1 MARSRFS
8 GFNEQLIAD
17 FRAHG
22 GKATSGPFVGRDLLL
37 LTTKGAKSGTKRT
50 TPVVFTRDADRYVIV
65 GSKGGAPTHPA
76 WYHNLRAHPVVTIEV
91 GDHTLTARA
100 TPAQGAERRRLY
112 DQHAAK
118 FPAFA
123 DYERRTMRQI
133 PVIVLEP
140 E

>member
-50 TPVVFTRDADRYVIV
+50 TPV
-65 GSKGGAPTHPA
+65 AP
-76 WYHNLRAHPVVTIEV
+76 WRRS
-91 GDHTLTARA
+91 TAACHGA
-100 TPAQGAERRRLY
+100 TPVMDGSRL
-112 DQHAAK
+112 
-118 FPAFA
+118 
-123 DYERRTMRQI
+123 
-133 PVIVLEP
+133 LS
-140 E
+140 